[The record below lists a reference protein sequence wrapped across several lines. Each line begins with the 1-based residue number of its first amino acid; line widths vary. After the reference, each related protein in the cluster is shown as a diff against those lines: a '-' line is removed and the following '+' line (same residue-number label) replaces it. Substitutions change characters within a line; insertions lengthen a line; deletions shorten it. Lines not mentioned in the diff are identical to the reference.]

1 MADHQQSGP
10 GERVLERILEQ
21 EMRESFIDYSMSVN
35 VQRALPDVRDGLKP
49 VHRRILYAM
58 SELGLSPGRAYKK
71 CATVVGEV
79 LGKYHPHGDSA
90 VYDALVRMV
99 QDFSLRY
106 PLVDGQ
112 GNFGSIDGDSAAA
125 YRYTEARL
133 QRLSIELL
141 ADIDKE
147 TVRFDEN
154 FDGRLE
160 EPSVLPSKAPN
171 LLING
176 SSGIAVGMATNIPP
190 HNLREVVDGL
200 VAVIDEM
207 PWEDVEAIVRGRPAR
222 AMDEAASGSQLRAPG
237 FDLFQAGRKAEM
249 RERLLELIPAP
260 DFPTGGYVCGLRGVR
275 EAYRTGRGRVVLRAK
290 AVVEENDDGPARIV
304 VEEIP
309 FMVNKSRL
317 IEQIAALAREKR
329 VTSIRDLRDESD
341 RDGMRIVVELKRDAV
356 PHVVLNRLYKHTQ
369 MQSTFGV
376 ILLALVDGV
385 PKVMPLLDMLAH
397 FVHHRHEV
405 VVKRSEFDLAA
416 AKERE
421 HILEGLR
428 TAVDNIDEVVRIVRS
443 SRDAAEAAV
452 GLRNSFELSERQA
465 RAILDM
471 RLARLTGL
479 EMEKLDAE
487 LAQVRERIA
496 ELERILGD
504 RSVRL
509 GIVKDELRE
518 VAEKYG
524 DNRRS
529 KIVGGVSSFDVED
542 LIADEEVVITLSR
555 QGYVKRI
562 PIGAYRAQRRGGRGL
577 RGMGTKSEDWVDHVF
592 VASTHDYLV
601 VFSDRGRCHWV
612 KVWGIPQGSRQARG
626 KPIVNLVDLN
636 RGESVASVVAVREFS
651 DDRFLLFC
659 TKNGVVKRT
668 PLSAYGNVRAVGIY
682 AVGVR
687 EGDALID
694 VQLTEGDNE
703 VLLATRMGKA
713 IRFRESDAR
722 PMGRTAAGVRG
733 IRLDE
738 GDEVVGMVVVRRP
751 DATLLVATEHG
762 MGKRSEIGE
771 YRFQN
776 RGGKGVINLK
786 SSKKTGPVVAVKSV
800 TDDDQLMVVTRNGVV
815 NRQNVSEIRVIGR
828 ATQGVRLVNLDE
840 GDAVVD
846 VARVIDGAT
855 DDEEDEADA
864 LGTTG
869 PSDASGATDSSDASG
884 AKGSSSL
891 SGSTSS
897 SPTGTTDSGA
907 PASGATSAS
916 PDLAGGA
923 SEEAPS

>member
-1 MADHQQSGP
+1 
-10 GERVLERILEQ
+10 
-21 EMRESFIDYSMSVN
+21 MRESFIDYSMSVN

-133 QRLSIELL
+133 QRLSMELL

-154 FDGRLE
+154 FDGRLK

-190 HNLREVVDGL
+190 HNLREVVNGL
-200 VAVIDEM
+200 VALIDEM
-207 PWEDVEAIVRGRPAR
+207 PWSDVEAIVRGRPAR
-222 AMDEAASGSQLRAPG
+222 NDDGSL
-237 FDLFQAGRKAEM
+237 DLFQAGRVEVMK
-249 RERLLELIPAP
+249 ERLEELIPAP
-260 DFPTGGYVCGLRGVR
+260 DFPTGGYICGIGGVR
-275 EAYRTGRGRVVLRAK
+275 EAYRTGRGLIVLRAK
-290 AVVEENDDGPARIV
+290 ARVEENDSGPDRIV

-317 IEQIAALAREKR
+317 IEQIAGLVREKR
-329 VTSIRDLRDESD
+329 VTDIRDLRDESD
-341 RDGMRIVVELKRDAV
+341 RDGMRIVVELKREAV

-385 PKVMPLLDMLAH
+385 PRVMPLLNMLAH
-397 FVHHRHEV
+397 FLHHRHDV
-405 VVKRSEFDLAA
+405 VVRRSEFDLAA

-428 TAVDNIDEVVRIVRS
+428 TAVDNIDEVVRIIRA

-452 GLRNSFELSERQA
+452 SLRSAFELSERQA

-504 RSVRL
+504 LAVRL

-518 VAEKYG
+518 LADKYG
-524 DNRRS
+524 DERRS
-529 KIVGGVSSFDVED
+529 QIIAPVSSFDVED
-542 LIADEEVVITLSR
+542 LIADEEMVITLSR
-555 QGYVKRI
+555 QGYAKRI
-562 PIGAYRAQRRGGRGL
+562 PIDAYRAQRRGGRGL
-577 RGMGTKSEDWVDHVF
+577 RGMGTKAEDWVEHLF
-592 VASTHDYLV
+592 VAATHDYLM
-601 VFSDRGRCHWV
+601 VFTDRGRCHWI
-612 KVWGIPQGSRQARG
+612 KVWSIPQGSRQARG
-626 KPIVNLVDLN
+626 KPIVNLADVN
-636 RGESVASVVAVREFS
+636 PGESVASVVAVREFPP
-651 DDRFLLFC
+651 DRFLLFC
-659 TKNGVVKRT
+659 TRNGVVKRT
-668 PLSAYGNVRAVGIY
+668 RLSAYRNVRAVGIY
-682 AVGVR
+682 GVGVR
-687 EGDALID
+687 EDDALID
-694 VQLTEGDNE
+694 VQVTEGDNE
-703 VLLATRMGKA
+703 VVLATRNGKA
-713 IRFRESDAR
+713 IRFRESNAR
-722 PMGRTAAGVRG
+722 PMGRTAVGVRG

-751 DATLLVATEHG
+751 NATLLVATEHG
-762 MGKRSEIGE
+762 MGKRSEIGD
-771 YRFQN
+771 YRFQF
-776 RGGKGVINLK
+776 RGGKGVINVK
-786 SSKKTGPVVAVKSV
+786 SSDKTGPVVAVKSV
-800 TDDDQLMVVTRNGVV
+800 TDDDQLMVITRNGVV
-815 NRQNVSEIRVIGR
+815 NRQNVAGIRVIGR

-840 GDAVVD
+840 GDMVVD
-846 VARVIDGAT
+846 VARVIDGAAE
-855 DDEEDEADA
+855 DD
-864 LGTTG
+864 
-869 PSDASGATDSSDASG
+869 GATADD
-884 AKGSSSL
+884 
-891 SGSTSS
+891 
-897 SPTGTTDSGA
+897 
-907 PASGATSAS
+907 GATEDDRATDADRAEGPAVEQAS
-916 PDLAGGA
+916 
-923 SEEAPS
+923 S